1 MRIRLLRI
9 DSRLIH
15 GQIANNWV
23 NTVGV
28 QTMIAA
34 SDAAAHDELRK
45 TLLLQVGRDPI
56 KTFVLDIAK
65 TIRVYENPKYADL
78 DVLIVVETPQDVIRL
93 LDAGIP
99 ASKVNVGGIT
109 YREGMTR
116 VTESVSVGP
125 DEIAAF
131 KELAG
136 RGVQLEVQ
144 QVPSSSRS
152 DMIERLR
159 SKNLL

>member
-1 MRIRLLRI
+1 MKIKLLRI

-34 SDAAAHDELRK
+34 SDAAAADNLRK
-45 TLLLQVGRDPI
+45 TLLLQVGREPI
-56 KTFVLDIAK
+56 KTFVLSIDK
-65 TIRVYENPKYADL
+65 MVRVYNNPKYADL
-78 DVLIVVETPQDVIRL
+78 DTLVVVETPQDVIRL
-93 LDAGIP
+93 IDAGIP
-99 ASKVNVGGIT
+99 VTKVNVGGIT
-109 YREGMTR
+109 YSSGMTR

-125 DEIAAF
+125 AEIEAF
-131 KELAG
+131 KDLAA
-136 RGVQLEVQ
+136 RGIELEVQ
-144 QVPSSSRS
+144 QVPASSRS